1 MSNRSPSD
9 PVKIAIEQH
18 LNAAAELM
26 LVQRKAADP
35 AATIATVL
43 ERLDSIMTK
52 LGSPAEYPVTWVKL
66 EKYTELTGDSMDSV
80 QSRRQVGRWVDGVQ
94 CKIVSG
100 RLWINLPAAQ
110 RWVEEWDAR
119 APMRAPLTSHRA
131 ASQPKK

>member
-35 AATIATVL
+35 AATIATIL

-80 QSRRQVGRWVDGVQ
+80 QSRRQIGRWLDGVQ

-110 RWVEEWDAR
+110 RWIEEWDAR
-119 APMRAPLTSHRA
+119 APMRALLTSHRA